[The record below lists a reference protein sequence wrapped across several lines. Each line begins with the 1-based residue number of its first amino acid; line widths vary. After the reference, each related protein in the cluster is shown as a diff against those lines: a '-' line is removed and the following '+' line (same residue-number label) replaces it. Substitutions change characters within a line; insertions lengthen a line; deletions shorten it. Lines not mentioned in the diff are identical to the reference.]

1 MEIIKG
7 VRVYDI
13 HDTIAALRTV
23 VQGREDFVYTE
34 SEDYLQIGDGCV
46 NWVLDGG
53 NWRPS
58 CIVGHVL
65 TAWDYPDECKPHTRF
80 SGPAGTL
87 GVQDEICTTTPKA
100 LHILTVAQGRQD
112 NGGTWGEALKRAE
125 EKYAQYV

>member
-23 VQGREDFVYTE
+23 VQGREDFVYTN
-34 SEDYLQIGDGCV
+34 SEDFIGLDRKCG

-65 TAWDYPDECKPHTRF
+65 TAWDYPDECKPYTRF
-80 SGPAGTL
+80 SGPTGAL
-87 GVQDEICTTTPKA
+87 SVQDAIGIRTDDVPY
-100 LHILTVAQGRQD
+100 ILGVAQGCQD